1 MEARHSGFLGFLL
14 DPQKNRGLGDAF
26 ARRLYERV
34 LQRHQDRQGLV
45 SPIDLDVWDMTGADV
60 RRERQNIDILFEDQ
74 ENKFVALI
82 ENKVGSGEH
91 SGQLKRYLDNSEAL
105 SRMES
110 PCHLPDPGWRRSK
123 RRGIPAPRLQHR
135 VLGSGLTGLV
145 GASAS
150 GLMSPSR
157 SA

>member
-1 MEARHSGFLGFLL
+1 VEARHSGFLGFLL
-14 DPQKNRGLGDAF
+14 DPQKNHGLGDAF

-60 RRERQNIDILFEDQ
+60 RREWQNIDILFEDQ

-91 SGQLKRYLDNSEAL
+91 SGQLKRYLDTIE
-105 SRMES
+105 RHYRE
-110 PCHLPDPGWRRSK
+110 W
-123 RRGIPAPRLQHR
+123 R
-135 VLGSGLTGLV
+135 VLAIFLTPDGDDPSE
-145 GASAS
+145 GAFLPLDNSTVCSVVAS
-150 GLMSPSR
+150 QAWWGPLQV
-157 SA
+157 A